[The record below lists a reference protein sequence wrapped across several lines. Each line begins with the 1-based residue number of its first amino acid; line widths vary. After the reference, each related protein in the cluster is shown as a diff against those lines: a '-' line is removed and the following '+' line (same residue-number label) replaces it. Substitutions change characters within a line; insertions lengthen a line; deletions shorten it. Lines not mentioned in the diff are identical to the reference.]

1 MKNLNLNNMHKINKI
16 IWPVY
21 FYMAILA
28 VYWMFI
34 EFIYVYILDK
44 IPQLL
49 YVFFILPIVIIIWI
63 LILLKKHN
71 KKENLLY
78 TFLYCMTPGIIFGLQ
93 IAYGLY
99 AMGHGK
105 NIIGAILPFS
115 ITAIFFG
122 IISGLLGLLINLI
135 INLIRKS

>member
-1 MKNLNLNNMHKINKI
+1 MHKINKI

-93 IAYGLY
+93 IAYGFSQ
-99 AMGHGK
+99 ME
-105 NIIGAILPFS
+105 NPIPINEAIMPLA
-115 ITAIFFG
+115 IAAIFFG